1 MFLTST
7 FQAPIRLARPEE
19 LDHLAAIELDA
30 TVSLIEAGLS
40 FPGGPNAT
48 PRPLLEGALGEGL
61 LFVATDAADGPV
73 GFLAAHERDGGLYV
87 GEIDVAR
94 RWQRQG
100 IGRALM
106 NRAIGEARARR
117 LWGAMLTTDRFVS
130 FNAPF
135 YASLGFREVAGEAV
149 PPGLARVLAVERA
162 AEHQAARRV
171 GMILRF
177 DE

>member
-1 MFLTST
+1 MTRPF
-7 FQAPIRLARPEE
+7 APIRLARPDE
-19 LDHLAAIELDA
+19 LDDLAMVELDA
-30 TVSLIEAGLS
+30 TVSLVEAGVS
-40 FPGGPNAT
+40 FPGGPSAT

-61 LFVATDAADGPV
+61 LYVATGAEGRPV

-87 GEIDVAR
+87 GEIDVVR
-94 RWQRQG
+94 RCQRRG

-106 NRAIGEARARR
+106 NRAIGEARDRR